1 MEIATVGFYSI
12 FALLMKRF
20 VIFLLALGVLLCSS
34 NIYAHGMSSISTPLN
49 HYELQKAASFDVSA
63 LPLNNIPTS
72 ISHIKEPEPT
82 ILTMEDQNE
91 DEDLVK
97 KHLALAKTFAAFTY
111 AFLLHYSANSL
122 SETLPALRDLT
133 GPASCK
139 YIFQR
144 VLRI

>member
-1 MEIATVGFYSI
+1 
-12 FALLMKRF
+12 MKRF
-20 VIFLLALGVLLCSS
+20 VFFLMALSLLLCSS
-34 NIYAHGMSSISTPLN
+34 NIYAHEATSISTSSN
-49 HYELQKAASFDVSA
+49 YFEVQKAASFDPA
-63 LPLNNIPTS
+63 TLAFYNTATS

-97 KHLALAKTFAAFTY
+97 KHLGLAKTFAAFTY
-111 AFLLHYSANSL
+111 AFLLHYSASSI
-122 SETLPALRDLT
+122 SENLPAPRDIT
-133 GPASCK
+133 EPATCK